1 MKEKKVQV
9 SERFYGAVV
18 ELLGTLEARYLT
30 DKQHELCC
38 IMAAEIE
45 ARAAAAA
52 RREKFTAYKTAAP
65 GDERDAKRIDYLVE
79 AGMGRSY
86 RSAKE
91 VRAEEPPV

>member
-18 ELLGTLEARYLT
+18 ELLKSMETYQLT
-30 DKQHELCC
+30 DKQWQLCHVLED
-38 IMAAEIE
+38 EIE
-45 ARAAAAA
+45 AKAAAAA

-65 GDERDAKRIDYLVE
+65 GVERDAKRIDYLVE

-91 VRAEEPPV
+91 VRAEEPPD